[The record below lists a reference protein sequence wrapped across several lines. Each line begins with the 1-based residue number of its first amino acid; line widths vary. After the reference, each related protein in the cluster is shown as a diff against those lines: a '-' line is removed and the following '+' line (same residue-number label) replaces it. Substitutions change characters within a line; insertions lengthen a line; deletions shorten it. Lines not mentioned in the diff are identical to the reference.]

1 MDLVLGSEWLVYV
14 EAAII
19 TGIFGIIAVLLK
31 IVYDNKKGYEGV
43 SSKIG
48 STDLKGNLVSQHGA
62 IEESVNNAREVLNK
76 EINTSSSL
84 LLSKVEK
91 IKDHLIKEKADQEN
105 SFKSMD
111 KDQQKIMGHVEGIHA
126 LAKDW
131 ERTVNRN
138 RELEAEVISLKS
150 QIRELRRDYDRLT
163 TRYDSRAK
171 ERENEEIEY

>member
-1 MDLVLGSEWLVYV
+1 MDLVLG
-14 EAAII
+14 
-19 TGIFGIIAVLLK
+19 
-31 IVYDNKKGYEGV
+31 
-43 SSKIG
+43 
-48 STDLKGNLVSQHGA
+48 
-62 IEESVNNAREVLNK
+62 EVLNK

-138 RELEAEVISLKS
+138 RELEAEVISLKG